1 MNRSQLIDALADRA
15 GVTKADAG
23 SVLDAFSEVLQEAVK
38 SGDKVQLPGLL
49 TVDTVHRA
57 AREGRNPQTGESL
70 QIAARMAVRV
80 TPGSQL
86 KKAAE
91 SLPVSA

>member
-15 GVTKADAG
+15 GVTKQDAG
-23 SVLDAFSEVLQEAVK
+23 SVLDAFGSVLQEAVAA
-38 SGDKVQLPGLL
+38 GDKVQLPGLL
-49 TVDTVHRA
+49 TVETTHRA

-70 QIAARMAVRV
+70 QIPARMAVKV
-80 TPGSQL
+80 SPGSQL

-91 SLPVSA
+91 SLAVSE